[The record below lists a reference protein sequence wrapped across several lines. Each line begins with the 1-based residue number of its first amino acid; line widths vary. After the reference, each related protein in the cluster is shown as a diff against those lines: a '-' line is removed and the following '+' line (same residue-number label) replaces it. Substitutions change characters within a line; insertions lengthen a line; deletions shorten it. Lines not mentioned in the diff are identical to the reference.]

1 MTVTRTIIL
10 AGPDHD
16 GLAGELEAL
25 GAEVVRVEGIAT
37 RDSLDAAGL
46 REAHTLVLTEMDDAS
61 AIPVAKEANTEVR
74 IVTYS
79 RESLPEFAR
88 GQADLAGQEC
98 GVDREVGLPAAELRQ
113 RFPGVGHDPGIG
125 GGLLRLRVGGGAV
138 HAGAPALVGLRSHG

>member
-1 MTVTRTIIL
+1 MTVARTIIL

-88 GQADLAGQEC
+88 GQADLAI
-98 GVDREVGLPAAELRQ
+98 DPALLTPDVVADELATD
-113 RFPGVGHDPGIG
+113 GVG
-125 GGLLRLRVGGGAV
+125 
-138 HAGAPALVGLRSHG
+138 AGD